1 MEKSTKTL
9 TPEQA
14 AALRALYPTWSHIT
28 RRAIREEYQVQ
39 LANGMTQSL
48 LTGKTSASGLIA
60 NESLFYN
67 DLGEIA
73 AR

>member
-1 MEKSTKTL
+1 MENTKTL

-14 AALRALYPTWSHIT
+14 AALRALYPTWSHTT

-48 LTGKTSASGLIA
+48 LTGKVSSGGLIA
-60 NESLFYN
+60 SEGLFYN

-73 AR
+73 AK